1 LIGAD
6 RSKQEDQTMSV
17 AHKDRPARLDARKL
31 LSEVRLV
38 PVLTIERLA
47 DAVPLARALVAAG
60 LRALEIT
67 LRTPVALD
75 AIRAIARDVPEAT
88 VGAGTILEPADLL
101 RAQAA
106 GAQFAF
112 SPGFTPELLIAAEGG
127 GIPFIPGVATPA
139 EIMQARARGY
149 RLLKFFPAEQC
160 GGIAALKAHYGP
172 IPDISF
178 CPTGGLGA
186 HNMKEYLA
194 QPNVVA
200 VGGGFPVPAADLA
213 AQRWDAIRD
222 HAKALRAQV

>member
-1 LIGAD
+1 
-6 RSKQEDQTMSV
+6 MSV
-17 AHKDRPARLDARKL
+17 VQRDRPAALDMRQL
-31 LSEVRLV
+31 LREVRLV

-47 DAVPLARALVAAG
+47 DAVPLARALIAAG

-75 AIRAIARDVPEAT
+75 AVRAIAREVPDAAVGVGT
-88 VGAGTILEPADLL
+88 VLEPADLL
-101 RAQAA
+101 RAQGA
-106 GAQFAF
+106 GARFAF
-112 SPGFTPELLIAAEGG
+112 SPGFTSELLIAAEGG
-127 GIPFIPGVATPA
+127 GIPFIPGVATAA

-149 RLLKFFPAEQC
+149 RLLKFFPAEQS

-172 IPDISF
+172 IPDVSF
-178 CPTGGLGA
+178 CPTGGVGA

-200 VGGGFPVPAADLA
+200 VGGSFPAPAADLA

-222 HAKALRAQV
+222 HAKELRAQLNPSS

>member
-1 LIGAD
+1 
-6 RSKQEDQTMSV
+6 MSV
-17 AHKDRPARLDARKL
+17 AHKDRSAALDARKL
-31 LSEVRLV
+31 LSEVKLV
-38 PVLTIERLA
+38 PVLVIERVA
-47 DAVPLARALVAAG
+47 DAVPLARALVTAG

-75 AIRAIARDVPEAT
+75 CVRAIARDVPEAAVGVGT
-88 VGAGTILEPADLL
+88 VLEPADLL
-101 RAQAA
+101 RSHTA

-127 GIPFIPGVATPA
+127 GIPFIPGVATSA

-149 RLLKFFPAEQC
+149 RLMKFFPSEQL

-172 IPDISF
+172 IPDVVF
-178 CPTGGLGA
+178 CPTGGIGG

-200 VGGGFPVPAADLA
+200 VGGGFLTPAADVA

-222 HAKALRAQV
+222 HAKGLRAQV